1 MHDPEKIRKRMLE
14 ARNRK
19 NIGVAKE
26 RFNEE
31 VKEET

>member
-1 MHDPEKIRKRMLE
+1 MLE

-19 NIGVAKE
+19 IIAAAKE

-31 VKEET
+31 VKEETQSIRT